1 MNNNNHIYISICIPA
16 FERTKFLKRLL
27 DSISIQSFTFYEII
41 ISDDSVSDNNK
52 ILVENYKHLDIKYI
66 KNTLSLGSPKNWN
79 HAVSFAKYEWIKIM
93 HDDDYFDNKNS
104 LDIFAKSIQRNIH
117 CNFFFSSHYKLHE
130 TKQLKTKI
138 NVSWFYMIFLKY
150 SRMILFHKN
159 LIGHPSCTLYKKDE
173 DIQFDNKFKWVVDI
187 EFYYRYLNK
196 NKIFTFIS
204 EPVIVVSDNESQITK
219 QVFRKKDI
227 EIPENLQM
235 LNNIGESKLNNLI
248 LFDYFWRLFRNLGIK
263 NYSEISGYQIP
274 IPWKLEKMIE
284 FQSKF
289 SSTILKIGIV
299 SKLTMFIYYFY
310 TCIHNNNAKN

>member
-1 MNNNNHIYISICIPA
+1 MNQKNTHISICIPA
-16 FERTKFLKRLL
+16 FERTEFLKRLL
-27 DSISIQSFTFYEII
+27 DSIVIQTFRNFEVI
-41 ISDDSVSDNNK
+41 ISDDSSSNLNEV
-52 ILVENYKHLDIKYI
+52 LVKNYPSIDIKYI
-66 KNTLSLGSPKNWN
+66 KNESALGSPKNWN
-79 HAVSFAKYEWIKIM
+79 NAVSNASHEWIKIM
-93 HDDDYFDNKNS
+93 HDDDYFDNKSS
-104 LDIFAKSIQRNIH
+104 LDIFAKSIQRNLH

-138 NVSWFYMIFLKY
+138 NISWLYMIWLKY
-150 SRMILFHKN
+150 SRLILFHKN

-196 NKIFTFIS
+196 NKIFKFIS

-263 NYSEISGYQIP
+263 KYAEISGYQIP

-289 SSTILKIGIV
+289 SSSILNFGIV

-310 TCIHNNNAKN
+310 TCIHKNNAKN